1 VSEELRI
8 VQLVF
13 FAGILGAYSGAITI
27 TIARKRG
34 GIRARTMRNAEC
46 WHQADAVAD
55 FFRAVSPRFA
65 SLAR

>member
-1 VSEELRI
+1 VYEELRI
-8 VQLVF
+8 AQLVF

-27 TIARKRG
+27 ARKRG
-34 GIRARTMRNAEC
+34 GIRTRTMRNAEC
-46 WHQADAVAD
+46 WHQADPVAD